1 LQKKRNQE
9 ELSAWYTGKKG
20 RDGKAHNLDDT
31 MDDHTLPQNVEA
43 CLRDLVAGDDTARA
57 RILELCSERLRLLTR
72 RMLRGYPT
80 VKRWE
85 DTDDV
90 FQNASL
96 RLYRCLGQVS
106 LETPREIFALAATQI
121 HRELIDLARHHTGP
135 MSFGANHAT
144 GIYAIDDH
152 SNSHHPQ
159 DKNHDTETTVDRW
172 SRFHKA
178 IESLPA
184 EQQEVFQ
191 LVWYLGADQKTV
203 ARLVGCS
210 VRTVKS
216 RWRSARE
223 SIRAALNGEPPE

>member
-1 LQKKRNQE
+1 MQKKRNQE

-121 HRELIDLARHHTGP
+121 HRETHRDTQLH
-135 MSFGANHAT
+135 
-144 GIYAIDDH
+144 
-152 SNSHHPQ
+152 
-159 DKNHDTETTVDRW
+159 TET
-172 SRFHKA
+172 H
-178 IESLPA
+178 
-184 EQQEVFQ
+184 
-191 LVWYLGADQKTV
+191 
-203 ARLVGCS
+203 
-210 VRTVKS
+210 
-216 RWRSARE
+216 
-223 SIRAALNGEPPE
+223 